1 MGRAPYKYRTKLKG
15 KEKQEL
21 RQAKKKGRKDV
32 RLVIRI
38 LIILWADKGKTIA
51 QTAELLGCCEQTVLN
66 WRKRFLNRRSE
77 GAVAALQDLP
87 RSGRP
92 VTYGAQERVQVIAIV
107 CEVLHKHELPLSRF
121 STADLHRV
129 VIKEDGLAGLSH
141 GSLSRILDQDALKPW
156 RYRYW
161 LFPRDP
167 DFVHKACVI
176 LDLYAGFWEGQR
188 LGPDEYVLSADEKTI
203 QVLKR
208 CHSGLAAT
216 SGYEQRVEF
225 EYERLGTV
233 AYHAAWD
240 VFRGKIYGR
249 VAPNTCIVTFNQLV
263 DLVMTQQ
270 PYQDSSRTFWV
281 VDGGCAH
288 HPNTFPA
295 RLQEMY
301 PNAVAVSLPVHSSW
315 LNQIEIYFSIVQR
328 KALTPMDV
336 ADKGVLTTRL
346 LDFQDYYQETAKPF
360 NWKFTAADLKKRLD
374 ALKDF
379 KPA

>member
-1 MGRAPYKYRTKLKG
+1 MGRAPYKYRIRLSG

-21 RQAKKKGRKDV
+21 RQAKRKGCKNA

-38 LIILWADKGKTIA
+38 LIILLANAGRTIA
-51 QTAELLGCCEQTVLN
+51 ETATTLGCCEQTVLN
-66 WRKRFLNRRSE
+66 QRKRFLERRSE
-77 GAVAALQDLP
+77 GPVMALMDLP

-107 CEVLHKHELPLSRF
+107 CETLHEHKLPLSRF
-121 STADLHRV
+121 SIADLHKIV
-129 VIKEDGLAGLSH
+129 VKEEGLAGLSH
-141 GSLSRILDQDALKPW
+141 GSLARILTQNALKPW
-156 RYRYW
+156 RYSYW

-167 DFVHKACVI
+167 DFVRKACVI

-188 LGPDEYVLSADEKTI
+188 LGPNEYVLSADEKTI
-203 QVLKR
+203 QVLAR
-208 CHSGLAAT
+208 CHPGLPAIP
-216 SGYEQRVEF
+216 GHEQLVEF

-240 VFRGKIYGR
+240 VFRGQIFGR
-249 VAPNTCIVTFNQLV
+249 VAPNTCIATFNQLV
-263 DLVMTQQ
+263 DLVMIQE
-270 PYQDSSRTFWV
+270 PYRSSARTFWI

-295 RLQEMY
+295 RLQGMY
-301 PNAVAVSLPVHSSW
+301 PNAVAVSLPTHSSW

-328 KALTPMDV
+328 KVLTPMDV
-336 ADKGVLTTRL
+336 ADEGTLTNRL
-346 LDFQDYYQETAKPF
+346 LGFQDYYQETAKPF

-379 KPA
+379 RPA